1 MLKDK
6 MQQIKFKGEPPEE
19 DVYWKTIIRTADTDC
34 VAYADLSGHWS
45 QLTKKTLFT
54 VL

>member
-1 MLKDK
+1 

-54 VL
+54 ML